1 MIKEAAMDKKLYRS
15 RRARVFGGVAG
26 GLGDYFSLDP
36 ILVRIIF
43 VIITFATGVGI
54 LLYIILW
61 IVIPE
66 EPFEIAYKIN
76 TETAGTGTAENT
88 SSNLPPFEQFQTQ
101 PQRSKGSIIAG
112 VILIGIGLVF
122 FADRFIPTFRF
133 GDIFPIVLV
142 LIGVALIWNSVKK

>member
-1 MIKEAAMDKKLYRS
+1 MNKKLYRS

-26 GLGDYFSLDP
+26 GLGDYFNLDP

-66 EPFEIAYKIN
+66 EPFELAYKIN
-76 TETAGTGTAENT
+76 LENTQTTTGESTETN
-88 SSNLPPFEQFQTQ
+88 SKSFEQFQVE
-101 PQRSKGSIIAG
+101 PQKSKGSIIAG

-122 FADRFIPTFRF
+122 FADRFIPSFRF

-142 LIGVALIWNSVKK
+142 LIGIALIWNSVKK